1 MGANKE
7 RREMTGK
14 DTEGTPMNIYKY
26 AQNMWKK
33 AKNLS
38 KEKVFFSPH
47 KGIRHKEEPN

>member
-26 AQNMWKK
+26 AQNVKK
-33 AKNLS
+33 S
-38 KEKVFFSPH
+38 QESQ
-47 KGIRHKEEPN
+47 